1 MFLEAAYEVVRKRDE
16 RINSYFKKCPDDIRA
31 LFEAILKELGL
42 EINEENL
49 LALKK
54 RFFHLREDSIMN
66 LLRKGNFSKEEIYE
80 IQLDLY
86 ELTKN
91 FWIKEHEK
99 LINELSAFVG
109 PFYAEILRGVHKIGI
124 AFSKWQPHWSKHI
137 IQTINEELSLEFAGD
152 EAKIMAFLLEND
164 LLDEVD
170 GEVAERCYSVLVKTE
185 SGKYIVKCYSEI
197 FQEEVEEAVRAIDEL
212 IVNLE
217 KLDDEYKLQW
227 ILYFNALKT
236 ALLEKNRS
244 ETIKRWAAVDKIW
257 MEIKSPVQVGHP
269 LEYYEDKYRKAVA
282 LELDVRI
289 KNPNLK
295 SEVKNSIVQ
304 MYKKYCK
311 DEKLLKIALSNIEKT
326 QLYISTPATFYG
338 AEFNGLFSAQ
348 VVPNDE
354 KVSAEMGKKIFAFVD
369 KVYEDIKARPKMALS
384 YEILGKEFMNR
395 FYKDLEDKE
404 KFVKV
409 YDITT
414 IGHEFGHILWVDE
427 NSESVM
433 NKSGMF
439 KNIEEFKATTG
450 GLMAFFE
457 NEDKDLIDAILDDTI
472 KRAVGLV
479 AWMEV
484 DEVLPYYI
492 EGLIHLTGL
501 FESGVIEFDGKK
513 LLISKSALKPYLA
526 PIKKQTKIY
535 KPKPEKID
543 IKLDLHGLRLE
554 EALEKTEEY
563 LNKAAL
569 AGLEEVWIYHGMG
582 KGILAKGI
590 TELLKNHPLVKEFKD
605 APSHMGGYG
614 AKIVKL

>member
-1 MFLEAAYEVVRKRDE
+1 MFLEAAYEVVRRRDE

-42 EINEENL
+42 EVNEENL

-91 FWIKEHEK
+91 FWLKEHEK

-137 IQTINEELSLEFAGD
+137 IQTVNEELSLEFAGD
-152 EAKIMAFLLEND
+152 EAKIMAYLLEND
-164 LLDEVD
+164 LLDKVD

-244 ETIKRWAAVDKIW
+244 ETLKRWAAVDKIW
-257 MEIKSPVQVGHP
+257 MEIKSPLQVGHP

-295 SEVKNSIVQ
+295 SEVKSSIVK
-304 MYKKYCK
+304 MYKKYCN
-311 DEKLLKIALSNIEKT
+311 DEKLLNIALSNIQKT

-354 KVSAEMGKKIFAFVD
+354 SVSKEMGKKIFAFVD

-384 YEILGKEFMNR
+384 YEILGKEFMDR

-404 KFVKV
+404 KFIKV

-427 NSESVM
+427 ESESVM

-439 KNIEEFKATTG
+439 KNVEEFKATTG

-457 NEDKDLIDAILDDTI
+457 NEDKNLIQAILDDTV

-501 FESGVIEFDGKK
+501 FESGVIEFDGSK
-513 LLISKSALKPYLA
+513 LLYDYSKYEELKKWYKKTYLDLA
-526 PIKKQTKIY
+526 DVYVKKADAKDFLDKFVYKDKNYFPLNKKADKFVKYYYKKYKEIGDKIY
-535 KPKPEKID
+535 K
-543 IKLDLHGLRLE
+543 G
-554 EALEKTEEY
+554 
-563 LNKAAL
+563 
-569 AGLEEVWIYHGMG
+569 
-582 KGILAKGI
+582 
-590 TELLKNHPLVKEFKD
+590 
-605 APSHMGGYG
+605 
-614 AKIVKL
+614 

>member
-1 MFLEAAYEVVRKRDE
+1 MFLEAAYEIVRKRDE
-16 RINSYFKKCPDDIRA
+16 KINGYFKKCPDDIRE
-31 LFEAILKELGL
+31 LFEAILRELGL
-42 EINEENL
+42 EINDENL

-54 RFFHLREDSIMN
+54 RFFHLREDSIIN
-66 LLRKGNFSKEEIYE
+66 LLRKGNFSEDEIKE

-99 LINELSAFVG
+99 LIEDIAPFIG

-124 AFSKWQPHWSKHI
+124 AFSKWQPHWTKHI
-137 IQTINEELSLEFAGD
+137 IHTVNEDLSLEFAGD
-152 EAKIMAFLLEND
+152 EAKIMTYLIEKD
-164 LLDEVD
+164 LLDKVNEKLS
-170 GEVAERCYSVLVKTE
+170 ERCYSVLVKTDE
-185 SGKYIVKCYSEI
+185 GNYVVKTYAEV
-197 FQEEVEEAVRAIDEL
+197 FEEEVNEAVNAVDEL
-212 IVNLE
+212 ILALE
-217 KLDDEYKLQW
+217 DLSDEYKLQW

-236 ALLEKNRS
+236 ALLERKRG
-244 ETIKRWAAVDKIW
+244 EAIKKWAAVDKIW
-257 MEIKSPVQVGHP
+257 MDIKSPVQVGHP

-289 KNPNLK
+289 KNPKLK
-295 SEVKNSIVQ
+295 SEVKDSIVK

-311 DEKLLKIALSNIEKT
+311 DEKLLKTALFNIEKT

-354 KVSAEMGKKIFAFVD
+354 EVSAEKGKKIFAFVD
-369 KVYEDIKARPKMALS
+369 KVYEDIKARPKMTLS
-384 YEILGKEFMNR
+384 YEILGKEFMDK
-395 FYKDLEDKE
+395 FYKNLEDKE
-404 KFVKV
+404 KFVRV

-439 KNIEEFKATTG
+439 KNIEEFKATSG

-457 NEDKDLIDAILDDTI
+457 NEDAKLIDAVLDDTI
-472 KRAVGLV
+472 KRAVGLI

-501 FESGVIEFDGKK
+501 FESGVIRFNGKN
-513 LLISKSALKPYLA
+513 LEYDYSKYNELKKWYKNTYLDLA
-526 PIKKQTKIY
+526 DTYVKKEDAKKFLDKFVYKDKNYFPINKNADNFVKYYYQRYKEIGDKIY
-535 KPKPEKID
+535 K
-543 IKLDLHGLRLE
+543 G
-554 EALEKTEEY
+554 
-563 LNKAAL
+563 
-569 AGLEEVWIYHGMG
+569 
-582 KGILAKGI
+582 
-590 TELLKNHPLVKEFKD
+590 
-605 APSHMGGYG
+605 
-614 AKIVKL
+614 

>member
-16 RINSYFKKCPDDIRA
+16 RINGYFKKCPEDIRE
-31 LFEAILKELGL
+31 LFEAILRELGL
-42 EINEENL
+42 EVSEENL

-54 RFFHLREDSIMN
+54 RFFHLREDSIIN
-66 LLRKGNFSKEEIYE
+66 LLRKGNFSKEEIQE

-91 FWIKEHEK
+91 FWLKEHEK
-99 LINELSAFVG
+99 LINELAPFVG

-124 AFSKWQPHWSKHI
+124 AFSKWQPHWTKHI
-137 IQTINEELSLEFAGD
+137 IHTVNEELSLEFAGD
-152 EAKIMAFLLEND
+152 EAKVMAFLLEND
-164 LLDEVD
+164 LLDTGYGD
-170 GEVAERCYSVLVKTE
+170 EVAERCYSVLLKTP
-185 SGKYIVKCYSEI
+185 SGKYIVKCYAEV
-197 FQEEVEEAVRAIDEL
+197 FEEEVDEAVRAIDEL

-217 KLDDEYKLQW
+217 NLEDEYKLQW

-244 ETIKRWAAVDKIW
+244 ETLKRWAAVDKIW
-257 MEIKSPVQVGHP
+257 MEIKSPIQVGHP

-289 KNPNLK
+289 KNPKLK
-295 SEVKNSIVQ
+295 SEVKDNIVK
-304 MYKKYCK
+304 MYKNYCK
-311 DEKLLKIALSNIEKT
+311 DEKLLNTALGNIEKT

-354 KVSAEMGKKIFAFVD
+354 KVSLEMGKKIFAFVD

-384 YEILGKEFMNR
+384 YEILGKEFMDR

-409 YDITT
+409 YDVTT

-427 NSESVM
+427 SSESVM

-457 NEDKDLIDAILDDTI
+457 NEDDELIDAILDDTI
-472 KRAVGLV
+472 KRAVGLI

-501 FESGVIEFDGKK
+501 FESGVIKFNGKN
-513 LLISKSALKPYLA
+513 LEYDYSKYNELKKWYKNTYLELA
-526 PIKKQTKIY
+526 DTYVKKEDAKKFLDKFVYKDKNYFPINKNADNFVKYYYQRYKEIGDKIY
-535 KPKPEKID
+535 K
-543 IKLDLHGLRLE
+543 
-554 EALEKTEEY
+554 
-563 LNKAAL
+563 N
-569 AGLEEVWIYHGMG
+569 
-582 KGILAKGI
+582 
-590 TELLKNHPLVKEFKD
+590 
-605 APSHMGGYG
+605 
-614 AKIVKL
+614 

>member
-1 MFLEAAYEVVRKRDE
+1 MFLKAAYEVVRKRDE
-16 RINSYFKKCPDDIRA
+16 KINGYFKKCPEDIRT
-31 LFEAILKELGL
+31 LFEEILKELGL

-54 RFFHLREDSIMN
+54 RFFHLREDSIIN
-66 LLRKGNFSKEEIYE
+66 LLRKGNFSKEEIKE

-91 FWIKEHEK
+91 FWLKEHKK

-109 PFYAEILRGVHKIGI
+109 PFYSEILRGVHKIGI
-124 AFSKWQPHWSKHI
+124 AFSKWQPHWTKHI
-137 IQTINEELSLEFAGD
+137 IHTVNEELSLEFAGD
-152 EAKIMAFLLEND
+152 EAKVMAFLLNND
-164 LLDEVD
+164 LLDKDENGVY
-170 GEVAERCYSVLVKTE
+170 ERCYSVLVKTE
-185 SGKYIVKCYSEI
+185 SGKYVVKCYADVFE
-197 FQEEVEEAVRAIDEL
+197 EEVNEALKAIDEL
-212 IVNLE
+212 ILNLE
-217 KLDDEYKLQW
+217 NLEDEYKIKW

-236 ALLEKNRS
+236 ALLEKNP
-244 ETIKRWAAVDKIW
+244 KDAYKKWADVDRIW
-257 MEIKSPVQVGHP
+257 MDIKSPIQVGHP
-269 LEYYEDKYRKAVA
+269 LEYYEDKFRKAVA

-295 SEVKNSIVQ
+295 SRVKDDIVN
-304 MYKKYCK
+304 MYKKYCRN
-311 DEKLLKIALSNIEKT
+311 EKLLKTSLSNIEKT

-354 KVSAEMGKKIFAFVD
+354 DVSLEKGKKIFAFVD

-384 YEILGKEFMNR
+384 YEILGKNFMDK

-404 KFVKV
+404 KFIKV

-414 IGHEFGHILWVDE
+414 IGHEFGHILWVD
-427 NSESVM
+427 SESEKVM

-501 FESGVIEFDGKK
+501 FESGVIDFNGTNLEYDYSKYDKLKNWYKNTYLDLADIYVNKKDAKEFLDKFVYKDKNFYPLNKK
-513 LLISKSALKPYLA
+513 TDDFVRYYYKRYQEIGD
-526 PIKKQTKIY
+526 KIY
-535 KPKPEKID
+535 K
-543 IKLDLHGLRLE
+543 G
-554 EALEKTEEY
+554 
-563 LNKAAL
+563 
-569 AGLEEVWIYHGMG
+569 
-582 KGILAKGI
+582 
-590 TELLKNHPLVKEFKD
+590 
-605 APSHMGGYG
+605 
-614 AKIVKL
+614 

>member
-16 RINSYFKKCPDDIRA
+16 KINGYFKKCPDDIRE
-31 LFEAILKELGL
+31 LFEAILRELGL
-42 EINEENL
+42 EINDENL

-54 RFFHLREDSIMN
+54 RFFHLREDSIIN
-66 LLRKGNFSKEEIYE
+66 LLRKGNFSEDEIKE

-99 LINELSAFVG
+99 LIEDIAPFIG

-124 AFSKWQPHWSKHI
+124 AFSKWQPHWTKHI
-137 IQTINEELSLEFAGD
+137 IHTVNEDLSLEFAGD
-152 EAKIMAFLLEND
+152 EAKIMTYLIEKD
-164 LLDEVD
+164 LLDKVNEKLS
-170 GEVAERCYSVLVKTE
+170 ERCYSVLVKTDE
-185 SGKYIVKCYSEI
+185 GNYVVKTYAEV
-197 FQEEVEEAVRAIDEL
+197 FEEEVNEAVNAVDEL
-212 IVNLE
+212 ILALE
-217 KLDDEYKLQW
+217 DLSDEYKLQW

-236 ALLEKNRS
+236 ALLERKRG
-244 ETIKRWAAVDKIW
+244 EAIKKWAAVDKIW
-257 MEIKSPVQVGHP
+257 MDIKSPIQVGHP

-289 KNPNLK
+289 KNPKLK
-295 SEVKNSIVQ
+295 SEVKDSIVK

-311 DEKLLKIALSNIEKT
+311 DEKLLKTALFNIEKT

-354 KVSAEMGKKIFAFVD
+354 EVSAEKGKKIFAFVD
-369 KVYEDIKARPKMALS
+369 KVYEDIKARPKMTLS
-384 YEILGKEFMNR
+384 YEILGKEFMDK

-439 KNIEEFKATTG
+439 KNIEEFKATSG

-457 NEDKDLIDAILDDTI
+457 NEDAKLIDAVLDDTI
-472 KRAVGLV
+472 KRAVGLI

-501 FESGVIEFDGKK
+501 FESGVIRFNGKN
-513 LLISKSALKPYLA
+513 LEYDYSKYNELKKWYKNTYLDLA
-526 PIKKQTKIY
+526 DIYVKKEDAKKFLDKFVYKDKNYFPINKNADNFVKYYYQRYKEIGDKIY
-535 KPKPEKID
+535 K
-543 IKLDLHGLRLE
+543 G
-554 EALEKTEEY
+554 
-563 LNKAAL
+563 
-569 AGLEEVWIYHGMG
+569 
-582 KGILAKGI
+582 
-590 TELLKNHPLVKEFKD
+590 
-605 APSHMGGYG
+605 
-614 AKIVKL
+614 

>member
-1 MFLEAAYEVVRKRDE
+1 MFLEAAYEVVRQRDE
-16 RINSYFKKCPDDIRA
+16 RINSYFKKCPDDLRA
-31 LFEAILKELGL
+31 LFEEILRTLGF
-42 EINEENL
+42 EVNEENL

-54 RFFHLREDSIMN
+54 RFFHLKEDAIMN
-66 LLRKGNFSKEEIYE
+66 LLKRGNFSKEDIKE

-91 FWIKEHEK
+91 FWLKEHEK
-99 LINELSAFVG
+99 LIEDISPFIG

-124 AFSKWQPHWSKHI
+124 AFSKWQPSWVKHI
-137 IQTINEELSLEFAGD
+137 IHDINENLSLEFAGD
-152 EAKIMAFLLEND
+152 EAKVMAFLMQNN
-164 LLDEVD
+164 LLDTHN
-170 GEVAERCYSVLVKTE
+170 GEIAERSYSVLVR
-185 SGKYIVKCYSEI
+185 SENGTYVAKSYYDV
-197 FQEEVEEAVRAIDEL
+197 FEEEIEEAVKAIDEL

-217 KLDDEYKLQW
+217 SLDDEYKLQW

-244 ETIKRWAAVDKIW
+244 ELVKKWANVDRIW
-257 MEIKSPVQVGHP
+257 MDIKSPIQVGHP
-269 LEYYEDKYRKAVA
+269 LEYYEDKFRKAVA

-289 KNPNLK
+289 KNPNIK
-295 SEVKNSIVQ
+295 SEVKDNIVA

-311 DEKLLKIALSNIEKT
+311 DERLLNIALSNIDKT
-326 QLYISTPATFYG
+326 QIYISSPATFYG

-354 KVSAEMGKKIFAFVD
+354 EVSLEKGKKIFAFVD
-369 KVYEDIKARPKMALS
+369 KVYGDIKARPKMALS
-384 YEILGKEFMNR
+384 YEILGKEFMDK
-395 FYKDLEDKE
+395 FYKELEDKE
-404 KFVKV
+404 KFIKV

-439 KNIEEFKATTG
+439 KNVEEFKATTG

-457 NEDKDLIDAILDDTI
+457 NEDESLKEAVLEDTI
-472 KRAVGLV
+472 KRAVGLI

-501 FESGVIEFDGKK
+501 FESGILEFNGKNLEFDYSNYEKLKEWYKK
-513 LLISKSALKPYLA
+513 TYLDLA
-526 PIKKQTKIY
+526 DTYVKKADAKEFLDKYVYKDKNYYPLNKKADEFVRYYYKRYQEIGDKIY
-535 KPKPEKID
+535 E
-543 IKLDLHGLRLE
+543 G
-554 EALEKTEEY
+554 
-563 LNKAAL
+563 
-569 AGLEEVWIYHGMG
+569 
-582 KGILAKGI
+582 
-590 TELLKNHPLVKEFKD
+590 
-605 APSHMGGYG
+605 
-614 AKIVKL
+614 

>member
-1 MFLEAAYEVVRKRDE
+1 MFLEAAYEAVRKRDE
-16 RINSYFKKCPDDIRA
+16 KINGYFKKCPDEMRA
-31 LFEAILKELGL
+31 LFEAILKELNL

-49 LALKK
+49 LSLKK
-54 RFFHLREDSIMN
+54 RFFHLREESILT
-66 LLRKGNFSKEEIYE
+66 LLKKGNFSQDEVKE

-91 FWIKEHEK
+91 FWLKEHEQ
-99 LINELSAFVG
+99 LINEISPFVG

-124 AFSKWQPHWSKHI
+124 AFSRWQPNWTKHI
-137 IQTINEELSLEFAGD
+137 IHLVNEELTKEFGGD
-152 EAKIMAFLLEND
+152 EAKVIAYLMEKD
-164 LLDEVD
+164 LIDKGHDEEA
-170 GEVAERCYSVLVKTE
+170 GERCYSVLVKGE
-185 SGKYIVKCYSEI
+185 SGNYIAKSYCEI
-197 FQEEVEEAVRAIDEL
+197 FEEEVNEAVSAIDEL

-217 KLDDEYKLQW
+217 KLEDEFKLQW
-227 ILYFNALKT
+227 ILYFHALKM
-236 ALLEKNRS
+236 ALLEKNRHNL
-244 ETIKRWAAVDKIW
+244 IKKWAEVDKLW
-257 MEIKSPVQVGHP
+257 MDIKSPIQVGHP

-289 KNPNLK
+289 QNPALK
-295 SEVKNSIVQ
+295 SSVKDNIVK
-304 MYKKYCK
+304 MYKKYCNN
-311 DEKLLKIALSNIEKT
+311 EKLLKTAIGNIEKT
-326 QLYISTPATFYG
+326 QLYISSPATFYG

-354 KVSAEMGKKIFAFVD
+354 KVSSEKGKKIFAFVD
-369 KVYEDIKARPKMALS
+369 KVYEDMKARPKMALS
-384 YEILGKEFMNR
+384 YEILGKDFMDR

-404 KFVKV
+404 KFIKV

-427 NSESVM
+427 ESETVM

-457 NEDKDLIDAILDDTI
+457 NENENLKKPVLDDLI

-501 FESGVIEFDGKK
+501 FESGVISFNGKNLEYDYSKYEKLKDWYKKTYLELAEVYVKKEDAKTFMDKLIYKDKNFYPKNQNADEFTKYYYQKYIDIGD
-513 LLISKSALKPYLA
+513 
-526 PIKKQTKIY
+526 KIY
-535 KPKPEKID
+535 K
-543 IKLDLHGLRLE
+543 GC
-554 EALEKTEEY
+554 
-563 LNKAAL
+563 
-569 AGLEEVWIYHGMG
+569 
-582 KGILAKGI
+582 
-590 TELLKNHPLVKEFKD
+590 
-605 APSHMGGYG
+605 
-614 AKIVKL
+614 

>member
-16 RINSYFKKCPDDIRA
+16 RINGYFKKCPEDIRE
-31 LFEAILKELGL
+31 LFEAILRELGL
-42 EINEENL
+42 EVSEENL

-54 RFFHLREDSIMN
+54 RFFHLREDSIIN
-66 LLRKGNFSKEEIYE
+66 LLRKGNFSKEEIQE

-91 FWIKEHEK
+91 FWLKEHEK
-99 LINELSAFVG
+99 LINELAPFVG

-124 AFSKWQPHWSKHI
+124 AFSKWQPHWTKHI
-137 IQTINEELSLEFAGD
+137 IHTVNEELSLEFAGD
-152 EAKIMAFLLEND
+152 EAKVMAFLLEND
-164 LLDEVD
+164 LLDTGYGD
-170 GEVAERCYSVLVKTE
+170 EVAERCYSVLLKTP
-185 SGKYIVKCYSEI
+185 SGKYIVKCYAEV
-197 FQEEVEEAVRAIDEL
+197 FEEEVDEAVRAIDEL

-217 KLDDEYKLQW
+217 NLEDEYKLQW

-244 ETIKRWAAVDKIW
+244 ETLKRWAAVDKIW
-257 MEIKSPVQVGHP
+257 MEIKSPIQVGHP

-289 KNPNLK
+289 KNPKLK
-295 SEVKNSIVQ
+295 SEVKDNIVK
-304 MYKKYCK
+304 MYKNYCK
-311 DEKLLKIALSNIEKT
+311 DEKLLNTALGNIEKT
-326 QLYISTPATFYG
+326 QLYISTPALFYG

-354 KVSAEMGKKIFAFVD
+354 KVSLEMGKKIFAFVD

-384 YEILGKEFMNR
+384 YEILGKEFMDR

-409 YDITT
+409 YDVTT

-427 NSESVM
+427 SSESVM

-457 NEDKDLIDAILDDTI
+457 NEDDELIDAILDDTI
-472 KRAVGLV
+472 KRAVGLI

-501 FESGVIEFDGKK
+501 FESGVIKFNGKN
-513 LLISKSALKPYLA
+513 LEYDYSKYNELKKWYKNTYLELA
-526 PIKKQTKIY
+526 DTYVKKEDAKKFLDKFVYKDKNYFPINKNADNFVKYYYQRYKEIGDKIY
-535 KPKPEKID
+535 K
-543 IKLDLHGLRLE
+543 
-554 EALEKTEEY
+554 
-563 LNKAAL
+563 N
-569 AGLEEVWIYHGMG
+569 
-582 KGILAKGI
+582 
-590 TELLKNHPLVKEFKD
+590 
-605 APSHMGGYG
+605 
-614 AKIVKL
+614 

>member
-16 RINSYFKKCPDDIRA
+16 RINGYFKKCPEDIRE
-31 LFEAILKELGL
+31 LFEAILRELGL

-54 RFFHLREDSIMN
+54 RFFHLREDSIIN
-66 LLRKGNFSKEEIYE
+66 LLRKGNFSKEEIQE

-91 FWIKEHEK
+91 FWLKEHEK
-99 LINELSAFVG
+99 LIDELAPFVG

-124 AFSKWQPHWSKHI
+124 AFSKWQPHWTKHI
-137 IQTINEELSLEFAGD
+137 IHTVNEELSLEFAGD
-152 EAKIMAFLLEND
+152 EAKVMAFLLEND
-164 LLDEVD
+164 LLDTGYGD
-170 GEVAERCYSVLVKTE
+170 EVAERCYSVLLKTP
-185 SGKYIVKCYSEI
+185 SGKYIVKCYAEV
-197 FQEEVEEAVRAIDEL
+197 FEEEVNEAVKAIDEL

-217 KLDDEYKLQW
+217 NLEDEYKLQW

-244 ETIKRWAAVDKIW
+244 ETLKRWAAVDKIW
-257 MEIKSPVQVGHP
+257 MEIKSPIQVGHP

-289 KNPNLK
+289 KNPKLK
-295 SEVKNSIVQ
+295 SEVKDNIVK
-304 MYKKYCK
+304 MYKNYCK
-311 DEKLLKIALSNIEKT
+311 DEKLLNTALGNIEKT
-326 QLYISTPATFYG
+326 QLYISTPALFYG

-354 KVSAEMGKKIFAFVD
+354 KVSLEMGKKIFAFVD

-384 YEILGKEFMNR
+384 YEILGKEFMDR

-409 YDITT
+409 YDVTT

-427 NSESVM
+427 SSESVM

-457 NEDKDLIDAILDDTI
+457 NEDDELIDAILDDTI
-472 KRAVGLV
+472 KRAVGLI

-501 FESGVIEFDGKK
+501 FESGVIKFNGKN
-513 LLISKSALKPYLA
+513 LEYDYSKYNELKKWYKNTYLELA
-526 PIKKQTKIY
+526 DTYVKKEDAKKFLDKFVYKDKNYFPINKNADNFVKYYYQRYKEIGDKIY
-535 KPKPEKID
+535 K
-543 IKLDLHGLRLE
+543 
-554 EALEKTEEY
+554 
-563 LNKAAL
+563 N
-569 AGLEEVWIYHGMG
+569 
-582 KGILAKGI
+582 
-590 TELLKNHPLVKEFKD
+590 
-605 APSHMGGYG
+605 
-614 AKIVKL
+614 

>member
-1 MFLEAAYEVVRKRDE
+1 MFLEAAYEIVRKRDE
-16 RINSYFKKCPDDIRA
+16 KINGYFKKCPDDIRE
-31 LFEAILKELGL
+31 LFEAILRELGL
-42 EINEENL
+42 EINDENL

-54 RFFHLREDSIMN
+54 RFFHLREDSIIN
-66 LLRKGNFSKEEIYE
+66 LLRKGNFSEDEIKE

-99 LINELSAFVG
+99 LIEDIAPFIG

-124 AFSKWQPHWSKHI
+124 AFSKWQPHWTKHI
-137 IQTINEELSLEFAGD
+137 IHTVNEDLSLEFAGD
-152 EAKIMAFLLEND
+152 EAKIMTYLIEKD
-164 LLDEVD
+164 LLDKVNEKLS
-170 GEVAERCYSVLVKTE
+170 ERCYSVLVKTDE
-185 SGKYIVKCYSEI
+185 GNYVVKTYAEV
-197 FQEEVEEAVRAIDEL
+197 FEEEVNEAVNAVDEL
-212 IVNLE
+212 ILALE
-217 KLDDEYKLQW
+217 DLSDEYKLQW

-236 ALLEKNRS
+236 ALLERKRG
-244 ETIKRWAAVDKIW
+244 EAIKKWAAVDKIW
-257 MEIKSPVQVGHP
+257 MDIKSPVQVGHP

-289 KNPNLK
+289 KNPKLK
-295 SEVKNSIVQ
+295 SEVKDSIVK

-311 DEKLLKIALSNIEKT
+311 DEKLLKTALFNIEKT

-354 KVSAEMGKKIFAFVD
+354 EVSAEKGKKIFAFVD
-369 KVYEDIKARPKMALS
+369 KVYEDIKARPKMTLS
-384 YEILGKEFMNR
+384 YEILGKEFMDK
-395 FYKDLEDKE
+395 FYKNLEDKE

-439 KNIEEFKATTG
+439 KNIEEFKATSG

-457 NEDKDLIDAILDDTI
+457 NEDAKLIDAVLDDTI
-472 KRAVGLV
+472 KRAVGLI

-501 FESGVIEFDGKK
+501 FESGVIRFNGKN
-513 LLISKSALKPYLA
+513 LEYDYSKYNELKKWYKNTYLDLA
-526 PIKKQTKIY
+526 DTYVKKEDAKKFLDKFVYKDKNYFPINKNADNFVKYYYQRYKEIGDKIY
-535 KPKPEKID
+535 K
-543 IKLDLHGLRLE
+543 G
-554 EALEKTEEY
+554 
-563 LNKAAL
+563 
-569 AGLEEVWIYHGMG
+569 
-582 KGILAKGI
+582 
-590 TELLKNHPLVKEFKD
+590 
-605 APSHMGGYG
+605 
-614 AKIVKL
+614 

>member
-1 MFLEAAYEVVRKRDE
+1 MFLEAAYEVVRQRDE
-16 RINSYFKKCPDDIRA
+16 RINSYFKKCPDDLRA
-31 LFEAILKELGL
+31 LFEEILRTLGF
-42 EINEENL
+42 EVNEENL

-54 RFFHLREDSIMN
+54 RFFHLKEDAIMN
-66 LLRKGNFSKEEIYE
+66 LLKRGNFSKEDIKE

-91 FWIKEHEK
+91 FWLKEHEK
-99 LINELSAFVG
+99 LIEDISPFIG

-124 AFSKWQPHWSKHI
+124 AFSKWQPSWVKHI
-137 IQTINEELSLEFAGD
+137 IHDINENLSLEFAGD
-152 EAKIMAFLLEND
+152 EAKVMAFLMQNN
-164 LLDEVD
+164 LLDTHN
-170 GEVAERCYSVLVKTE
+170 GEIAERSYSVLVR
-185 SGKYIVKCYSEI
+185 SENGTYVAKSYYDV
-197 FQEEVEEAVRAIDEL
+197 FEEEIEEAVKAIDEL

-217 KLDDEYKLQW
+217 SLDDEYKLQW

-244 ETIKRWAAVDKIW
+244 ELVKKWANVDRIW
-257 MEIKSPVQVGHP
+257 MDIKSPIQVGHP
-269 LEYYEDKYRKAVA
+269 LEYYEDKFRKAVA

-289 KNPNLK
+289 KNPNIK
-295 SEVKNSIVQ
+295 SEVKDNIVA

-311 DEKLLKIALSNIEKT
+311 DERLLNIALSNIDKT
-326 QLYISTPATFYG
+326 QIYISSPATFYG

-354 KVSAEMGKKIFAFVD
+354 EVSLEKGKKIFAFVD
-369 KVYEDIKARPKMALS
+369 KVYGDIKARPKLALS
-384 YEILGKEFMNR
+384 YEILGKEFMDK
-395 FYKDLEDKE
+395 FYKELEDKE
-404 KFVKV
+404 KFIKV

-439 KNIEEFKATTG
+439 KNVEEFKATTG

-457 NEDKDLIDAILDDTI
+457 NEYESLKEAVLEDTI
-472 KRAVGLV
+472 KRAVGLI

-501 FESGVIEFDGKK
+501 FESGILEFNGKNLEFDYSNYEKLKEWYKK
-513 LLISKSALKPYLA
+513 TYLDLA
-526 PIKKQTKIY
+526 DTYVKKADAKEFLDKYVYKDKNYYPINKKADEFVRYYYKKYQEIGDKIY
-535 KPKPEKID
+535 E
-543 IKLDLHGLRLE
+543 G
-554 EALEKTEEY
+554 
-563 LNKAAL
+563 
-569 AGLEEVWIYHGMG
+569 
-582 KGILAKGI
+582 
-590 TELLKNHPLVKEFKD
+590 
-605 APSHMGGYG
+605 
-614 AKIVKL
+614 

>member
-1 MFLEAAYEVVRKRDE
+1 MFLEAAYEIVRKRDE
-16 RINSYFKKCPDDIRA
+16 KINGYFKKCPDDIRE
-31 LFEAILKELGL
+31 LFEAILRELGL
-42 EINEENL
+42 EINDENL

-54 RFFHLREDSIMN
+54 RFFHLREDSIIN
-66 LLRKGNFSKEEIYE
+66 LLRKGNFSEDEIKE

-99 LINELSAFVG
+99 LIEDIAPFIG

-124 AFSKWQPHWSKHI
+124 AFSKWQPHWTKHI
-137 IQTINEELSLEFAGD
+137 IHTVNEDLSLEFAGD
-152 EAKIMAFLLEND
+152 EAKIMTYLIEKD
-164 LLDEVD
+164 LLDKVNEKLS
-170 GEVAERCYSVLVKTE
+170 ERCYSVLVKTDE
-185 SGKYIVKCYSEI
+185 GNYVVKTYAEV
-197 FQEEVEEAVRAIDEL
+197 FEEEVNEAVNAVDEL
-212 IVNLE
+212 ILALE
-217 KLDDEYKLQW
+217 DLSDEYKLQW

-236 ALLEKNRS
+236 ALLERKRG
-244 ETIKRWAAVDKIW
+244 EAIKKWAAVDKIW
-257 MEIKSPVQVGHP
+257 MDIKSPVQVGHP

-289 KNPNLK
+289 KNPKLK
-295 SEVKNSIVQ
+295 SEVKDSIVK

-311 DEKLLKIALSNIEKT
+311 DEKLLKTALFNIEKT

-354 KVSAEMGKKIFAFVD
+354 EVSAEKGKKIFAFVD
-369 KVYEDIKARPKMALS
+369 KVYEDIKARPKMTLS
-384 YEILGKEFMNR
+384 YEILGKEFMDK

-439 KNIEEFKATTG
+439 KNIEEFKATSG

-457 NEDKDLIDAILDDTI
+457 NEDAKLIDAVLDDTI
-472 KRAVGLV
+472 KRAVGLI

-501 FESGVIEFDGKK
+501 FESGVIRFNGKN
-513 LLISKSALKPYLA
+513 LEYDYSKYNELKKWYKNTYLDLA
-526 PIKKQTKIY
+526 DIYVKKEDAKKFLDKFVYKDKNYFPINKNADNFVKYYYQRYKEIGDKIY
-535 KPKPEKID
+535 K
-543 IKLDLHGLRLE
+543 G
-554 EALEKTEEY
+554 
-563 LNKAAL
+563 
-569 AGLEEVWIYHGMG
+569 
-582 KGILAKGI
+582 
-590 TELLKNHPLVKEFKD
+590 
-605 APSHMGGYG
+605 
-614 AKIVKL
+614 

>member
-311 DEKLLKIALSNIEKT
+311 NEKLLKIALSNIEKT

-384 YEILGKEFMNR
+384 YEILGEEFMNR

-513 LLISKSALKPYLA
+513 LLYDYSKYEELKKWYKKTYLELA
-526 PIKKQTKIY
+526 DVYVKKADAKEFLDKFVYKDKNFYPLNKKACEFVKYYYQRYKEIGDKIY
-535 KPKPEKID
+535 K
-543 IKLDLHGLRLE
+543 G
-554 EALEKTEEY
+554 
-563 LNKAAL
+563 
-569 AGLEEVWIYHGMG
+569 
-582 KGILAKGI
+582 
-590 TELLKNHPLVKEFKD
+590 
-605 APSHMGGYG
+605 
-614 AKIVKL
+614 